1 MEPGWWTDE
10 KSKVAMFSDFRQGV
24 RESTVILRSPE
35 LVKEC
40 THYVYKNGKIE
51 HGLVAGASDDAK
63 GVSHGDR
70 VIAAAIAIQAAK
82 DSPAGVGGVVS
93 DSALAKAPPSSFASR
108 HAEFSEEQARKQDS
122 QFGWVD

>member
-10 KSKVAMFSDFRQGV
+10 KNKGAMFSDFRQGV
-24 RESTVILRSPE
+24 RENTVILRSPE
-35 LVKEC
+35 LIKEC

-70 VIAAAIAIQAAK
+70 VIAAAIAIQAGK
-82 DSPAGVGGVVS
+82 DSPAGIDGVVS
-93 DSALAKAPPSSFASR
+93 DAALAKAPPNSFASR
-108 HAEFSEEQARKQDS
+108 HAEFAEEASRKKENE
-122 QFGWVD
+122 FGWLD